1 MNIMPRLLYVC
12 TCILISVLLA
22 GCSSL
27 PSMDTVSS
35 FFNKPEKVQ
44 LSAEE
49 ITNIKSLAN
58 PKELEIARQ
67 KFEITDE
74 DLGQCY
80 TFINKVNSEISEK
93 KGVDYK
99 REFDEELSKF
109 NRLDLDKL
117 KGATES
123 LGGLTTKLVEH
134 PKEKFTDYSTVDII
148 IDNESKN
155 YDTKPD
161 LYIKIKDGI
170 WGKTVYLDKI
180 SFDLI
185 PAGKTAYK
193 TVRIFGNNLVIESR
207 WLLPKEV
214 TRKGILFNDK
224 IL

>member
-1 MNIMPRLLYVC
+1 MPRLLYVC

-80 TFINKVNSEISEK
+80 TFINKVN
-93 KGVDYK
+93 
-99 REFDEELSKF
+99 
-109 NRLDLDKL
+109 
-117 KGATES
+117 
-123 LGGLTTKLVEH
+123 
-134 PKEKFTDYSTVDII
+134 
-148 IDNESKN
+148 
-155 YDTKPD
+155 
-161 LYIKIKDGI
+161 
-170 WGKTVYLDKI
+170 
-180 SFDLI
+180 
-185 PAGKTAYK
+185 
-193 TVRIFGNNLVIESR
+193 
-207 WLLPKEV
+207 
-214 TRKGILFNDK
+214 
-224 IL
+224 